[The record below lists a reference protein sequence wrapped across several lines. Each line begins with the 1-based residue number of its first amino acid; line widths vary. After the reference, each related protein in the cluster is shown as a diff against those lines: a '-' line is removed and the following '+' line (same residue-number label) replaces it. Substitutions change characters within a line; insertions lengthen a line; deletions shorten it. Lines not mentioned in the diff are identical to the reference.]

1 VLAQPP
7 VHSGKRQWV
16 HLGPSSENAVVLV
29 SYNIL
34 ADGPGRALSSKHACC
49 PLEWRTWEDG
59 EEGGRLARI
68 VRELQG
74 FDADILCLQECVPR
88 HFEEIQE
95 RLGRKYVG
103 IHVSQVLNSNS
114 EDQAEVERGEM
125 GNAVFVRAGL
135 SVEAAQGVAFRDCL
149 GERHTGR
156 LRQRLVG
163 LEDSILLVKVESLGG
178 PLCIGTTH
186 LHFDPNWPHVKVCQA
201 EMAIRALHKF
211 ANAAGGGP
219 PAVLC
224 GDFNSLPVSQTS
236 WLPQVQRDS
245 LPPHEDWNPAQ
256 RESAVLSLLTRGG
269 VDEKH
274 PEHPDAFG
282 RPKDEPTN
290 QCGELTSPIYLVD
303 TYSAVSTPWTT
314 NAADFAGRIDY
325 IFVTPKIQCSAVY
338 AVPSSLD
345 PIPDATYPSDHLS
358 LAVSLRLN

>member
-1 VLAQPP
+1 
-7 VHSGKRQWV
+7 
-16 HLGPSSENAVVLV
+16 VVLV

-34 ADGPGRALSSKHACC
+34 ADGPRLALSAKHGYC
-49 PLEWRTWEDG
+49 PLEWRTWEHG

-88 HFEEIQE
+88 HFAQLQE
-95 RLGRKYVG
+95 RLGKKYVG
-103 IHVSQVLNSNS
+103 IHVSQVLSSNS
-114 EDQAEVERGEM
+114 IDRAEVDRGEM
-125 GNAVFVRAGL
+125 GNAVFVRSSL
-135 SVEAAQGVAFRDCL
+135 SVEAAHGVAFRDCL

-156 LRQRLVG
+156 LRQRLAG
-163 LEDSILLVKVESLGG
+163 LEDSILLVKVETGG
-178 PLCIGTTH
+178 GALCVGTTH

-201 EMAIRALHKF
+201 EIATRALHSF
-211 ANAAGGGP
+211 AAAG

-224 GDFNSLPVSQTS
+224 GDLNSLPVSQPS

-245 LPPHEDWNPAQ
+245 LPPFEDWSTAQ

-269 VDEKH
+269 VDDQH

-282 RPKDEPTN
+282 RPSDAPAPTN
-290 QCGELTSPIYLVD
+290 HCGPLSSPLYLVD
-303 TYSAVSTPWTT
+303 AYSAVSTPWTT

-325 IFVTPKIQCSAVY
+325 IFVTPKVQCSAVY

-358 LAVSLRLN
+358 LAVSLRLT